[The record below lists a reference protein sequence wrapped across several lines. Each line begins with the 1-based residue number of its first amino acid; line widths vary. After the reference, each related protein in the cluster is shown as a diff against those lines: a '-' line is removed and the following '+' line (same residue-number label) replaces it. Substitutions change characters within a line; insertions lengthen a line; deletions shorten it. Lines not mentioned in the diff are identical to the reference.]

1 MLRLTGDT
9 FPLTSSGTLS
19 VSWFSILMTAAVE
32 MVMVVAAVVVVAGGV
47 VCKIATGGA
56 TAATDGGCT
65 G

>member
-19 VSWFSILMTAAVE
+19 VSWFSILMTAAV
-32 MVMVVAAVVVVAGGV
+32 VMVVAAVVIAGGV